1 MSDYGSLTARTS
13 GQLRAE
19 IVVAVILGIDPGLA
33 ATGYGVIRVE
43 GSRLRH
49 LGHGALTTPAGQ
61 DHGHRLLA
69 IRDALRDVLARF
81 RPDQAGVESLFFSRN
96 VRSALP
102 VAEARGVI
110 LMCLAEAGV
119 AFAEH
124 TPLRVKQAILGRGR
138 ADKQQMSAMVRV
150 LFELDAQ
157 EPLPHHAADALAVA
171 VCHAHSTP
179 LDEQLRT
186 R

>member
-1 MSDYGSLTARTS
+1 L
-13 GQLRAE
+13 
-19 IVVAVILGIDPGLA
+19 AVILGIDPGLA

-43 GSRLRH
+43 GSHLRH
-49 LGHGALTTPAGQ
+49 VAHGAFTTASGQ
-61 DHGHRLLA
+61 DHGDRLLA
-69 IRDALRDVLARF
+69 IRDALTAVLARY

-110 LMCLAEAGV
+110 LLCLADAGV
-119 AFAEH
+119 AVGEH
-124 TPLRVKQAILGRGR
+124 TPLRVKQAVLGHGR

-150 LFELDAQ
+150 LFQIDPD

-171 VCHAHSTP
+171 VCHAHSSP
-179 LDEQLRT
+179 LDSRT
-186 R
+186 PH

>member
-1 MSDYGSLTARTS
+1 M
-13 GQLRAE
+13 
-19 IVVAVILGIDPGLA
+19 AVILGIDPGLA

-43 GSRLRH
+43 GSHLRH
-49 LGHGALTTPAGQ
+49 VAHGAFTTASGQ
-61 DHGHRLLA
+61 DHGDRLLA
-69 IRDALRDVLARF
+69 IRDALTAVLARY

-110 LMCLAEAGV
+110 LMCLADAGV
-119 AFAEH
+119 AVGEH
-124 TPLRVKQAILGRGR
+124 TPLRVKQAVLGHGR

-150 LFELDAQ
+150 LFQIDPD

-171 VCHAHSTP
+171 VCHAHSSP
-179 LDEQLRT
+179 LDSRT
-186 R
+186 PH